1 MNSIKKT
8 SHLSKRAGI
17 YFVGRKN
24 KNLAHQSRQ
33 SAFRANKRSPNSDK
47 KYQRLTN
54 EICFL
59 CSVQFPA
66 EMVKKDVQLHVVEG
80 QGIVTQETNRLP

>member
-33 SAFRANKRSPNSDK
+33 SGFRAKKRSPNSD
-47 KYQRLTN
+47 RLRN

-66 EMVKKDVQLHVVEG
+66 EMAKKDVQLHVVEG
-80 QGIVTQETNRLP
+80 KGIVTQETNRLP